1 MSPESNI
8 NINQRENNFTSPITP
23 INNNEKVSNNKLEAE
38 ESVILKDKDIAL
50 EQAEVNANST
60 LEKQIS
66 ESEIQEALD
75 VVSAFMSHSFKHVG
89 FSKDT
94 SSGKTVIKVIDKE
107 TQELIS
113 QFPSDKMLTM
123 AEKIKSLHQEIESA
137 SGLLIDSHV

>member
-1 MSPESNI
+1 MGPESDI
-8 NINQRENNFTSPITP
+8 NINPRENNFTSPIT
-23 INNNEKVSNNKLEAE
+23 INNSEKVSNNKHEVE
-38 ESVILKDKDIAL
+38 ESVTLNDKGIAI
-50 EQAEVNANST
+50 EQTETNANST
-60 LEKQIS
+60 LEKKIS

-89 FSKDT
+89 FSNDT
-94 SSGKTVIKVIDKE
+94 SSGKTIIKVIDKE

-123 AEKIKSLHQEIESA
+123 AEKIKSLHQEIESV